1 MKARI
6 SKWGSKIL
14 SNKANAYSLVRA
26 IIEQGA
32 KSVEEGKGII
42 EFEVVS
48 EGNPAETR
56 TEQAKILSSS
66 SFTP

>member
-14 SNKANAYSLVRA
+14 SNKANAYSLVQA
-26 IIEQGA
+26 IMEQGA
-32 KSVEEGKGII
+32 KSMEGKGII
-42 EFEVVS
+42 EFTVVS
-48 EGNPAETR
+48 DENPAETK

-66 SFTP
+66 SLTL

>member
-14 SNKANAYSLVRA
+14 SNKANAYALVEA

-32 KSVEEGKGII
+32 KSAEGKGII
-42 EFEVVS
+42 EFTVTS
-48 EGNPAETR
+48 DDNPHETK
-56 TEQAKILSSS
+56 TEHVKILSSS
-66 SFTP
+66 SINS